1 MTKKMLFLDLDGT
14 LLDDNRQITEGNRR
28 ALEDALSRGH
38 GVIIT
43 TGRPFQ
49 GALNLAREME
59 LDKPGC
65 YTIAFNGALIYDWES
80 RQVIFRQ
87 TVPMEEVRKVFA
99 AARELGVHVQTYDD
113 LEVLIEPW
121 CDRVLVEKYCR
132 NLAMNYRVEEDVC
145 AALEKDPYKLLVIE
159 ENSQEKT
166 NALVRILETEM
177 ADKLDSFHSTPTFL
191 DIVKAGMSKGEA
203 VIRLCDMLNIPICD
217 AIAVGDAAND
227 LSMIVAAGVGVAM
240 ANGTED
246 VKAAADYITQRDN
259 NHDGVAEV
267 VERFMK

>member
-14 LLDDNRQITEGNRR
+14 LLDDNRQITPGNRK
-28 ALEDALSRGH
+28 ALEEALERGH

-43 TGRPFQ
+43 TGRPFL
-49 GALNLAREME
+49 GALNLAREMA

-65 YTIAFNGALIYDWES
+65 YTIAFNGALIFDWKDQ
-80 RQVIFRQ
+80 QVIFRQ
-87 TVPMEEVRKVFA
+87 TVPMEDVNKVFA
-99 AARELGVHVQTYDD
+99 AARELGVHIQTYDD
-113 LEVLIEPW
+113 REVVIEPW
-121 CDRVLVEKYCR
+121 CDHTLAAKYCK

-145 AALEKDPYKLLVIE
+145 AALEEDPYKLLVIE

-166 NALVRILETEM
+166 NALVRYLEAEL
-177 ADKLDSFHSTPTFL
+177 ADRLDSFHSTPTFL
-191 DIVKAGMSKGEA
+191 DIVKKGMSKGEA
-203 VIRLCDMLNIPICD
+203 VIRLCDMLNIPVAD
-217 AIAVGDAAND
+217 AIAVGDAPND

-246 VKAAADYITQRDN
+246 VKAAADYITQNDN